1 MIYEKQIGGNVMYNS
16 AKELIENEIDYELKK
31 QIYYSISNGVEIF
44 KELKIGNIEIFDNE
58 LSSNI
63 LSRIMTFCIDRQF
76 SPDIYVNKNGFESNI
91 KTVNVFNYK
100 VAELRNNNMV
110 IHIAK
115 TTKGRNLPS
124 KSVYKLKYAQNNN
137 FKQQQLKLDLVGN
150 TNKVTIEPYYGII
163 TYNVDQNLEIKA
175 INLIIPASDMETY
188 IEKIDIK
195 SEVERLKTVQ
205 NDIQNEKTLI
215 TLKNEFN
222 KSKIINKKQVNYNE
236 N

>member
-1 MIYEKQIGGNVMYNS
+1 MYNS

-137 FKQQQLKLDLVGN
+137 FKQQQLKLDLAGN
-150 TNKVTIEPYYGII
+150 TNKVTIEPYYGIV

-195 SEVERLKTVQ
+195 SEVERFKTVQ

-222 KSKIINKKQVNYNE
+222 KSKIINKK
-236 N
+236 

>member
-1 MIYEKQIGGNVMYNS
+1 
-16 AKELIENEIDYELKK
+16 
-31 QIYYSISNGVEIF
+31 
-44 KELKIGNIEIFDNE
+44 
-58 LSSNI
+58 
-63 LSRIMTFCIDRQF
+63 
-76 SPDIYVNKNGFESNI
+76 
-91 KTVNVFNYK
+91 
-100 VAELRNNNMV
+100 MV

-115 TTKGRNLPS
+115 TTKGRNLLS

-222 KSKIINKKQVNYNE
+222 KSKIINKK
-236 N
+236 

>member
-1 MIYEKQIGGNVMYNS
+1 MYNN
-16 AKELIENEIDYELKK
+16 ANELIKNEIDYELKR

-44 KELKIGNIEIFDNE
+44 KSLKIGNIEIFDNE

-76 SPDIYVNKNGFESNI
+76 SPDIYINKNGFESNI
-91 KTVNVFNYK
+91 RAVNVFNYK
-100 VAELRNNNMV
+100 VAELRNKNMV

-115 TTKGRNLPS
+115 TNKGKSLPN
-124 KSVYKLKYAQNNN
+124 KSAYKLECAQNNN
-137 FKQQQLKLDLVGN
+137 FEQQQLKLDLMGN
-150 TNKVTIEPYYGII
+150 TNKITVGPYYGII
-163 TYNVDQNLEIKA
+163 TYNIDQDLEIKS

-195 SEVERLKTVQ
+195 SEVERFKTVQ
-205 NDIQNEKTLI
+205 NDVQNEKTLI

-222 KSKIINKKQVNYNE
+222 KSQIINKK
-236 N
+236 

>member
-1 MIYEKQIGGNVMYNS
+1 MYNS

-163 TYNVDQNLEIKA
+163 TYNVNQNLEIKA

-222 KSKIINKKQVNYNE
+222 KSKIINKK
-236 N
+236 

>member
-1 MIYEKQIGGNVMYNS
+1 MIYEKQIGGDVMYNS

-115 TTKGRNLPS
+115 TTKGRNLLS

-175 INLIIPASDMETY
+175 II
-188 IEKIDIK
+188 
-195 SEVERLKTVQ
+195 
-205 NDIQNEKTLI
+205 
-215 TLKNEFN
+215 
-222 KSKIINKKQVNYNE
+222 
-236 N
+236 